1 MFIPG
6 TSQQTLTRKPSTEN
20 METTEQELATDEP
33 STSPIK
39 RNYNRKSTP
48 DDTET
53 SIAYKAA
60 LELQEKE
67 HEKKMERL
75 CKKIEY
81 ERVEHEQRMKILQL
95 QESYWLERM
104 KKNSKVENVIEE
116 EEVPSNIPSVTAVYE
131 HLN

>member
-1 MFIPG
+1 
-6 TSQQTLTRKPSTEN
+6 
-20 METTEQELATDEP
+20 METTEQELTSDEP

-39 RNYNRKSTP
+39 RSYNRKSTL
-48 DDTET
+48 DNTET
-53 SIAYKAA
+53 FIAYKAA

-67 HEKKMERL
+67 HDKKMERL

-81 ERVEHEQRMKILQL
+81 ERIEHEQRMRVLKL

-104 KKNSKVENVIEE
+104 KNNSKVENVIDD
-116 EEVPSNIPSVTAVYE
+116 EEVPSNIPSLTAVYA